1 MRLGPL
7 DNAFLSTF
15 LLKIFSSN
23 TLSQRSARSES
34 SRWSLLQTLSA
45 PHPHQTHCPKKPH
58 RAYDSRLEFGTL
70 QPRNGHAFATK
81 MGLANARQIR

>member
-23 TLSQRSARSES
+23 TLSQRGDVLES
-34 SRWSLLQTLSA
+34 L
-45 PHPHQTHCPKKPH
+45 
-58 RAYDSRLEFGTL
+58 
-70 QPRNGHAFATK
+70 
-81 MGLANARQIR
+81 